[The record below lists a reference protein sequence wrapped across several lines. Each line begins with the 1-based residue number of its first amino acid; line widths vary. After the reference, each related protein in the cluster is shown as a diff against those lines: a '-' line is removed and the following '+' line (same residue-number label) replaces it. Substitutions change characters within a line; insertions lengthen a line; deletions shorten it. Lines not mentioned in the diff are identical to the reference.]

1 MPTISKRLLTVG
13 LVEAEVS
20 AGLERMKRGGWELLA
35 VQNLREAEKALET
48 GDFGVELAAKDLAD
62 GSGYDLQGGV
72 MRNGGSLFVAVTLS
86 ESYLWVPVVERGS
99 KTPGKCALEPRS
111 LESELGK
118 YACAYGVQ
126 SISSVPAGHARG
138 RKWKQAK
145 ALCQPTHQ
153 TGEPS
158 SNLEVM

>member
-1 MPTISKRLLTVG
+1 MSTISKTFLTVG
-13 LVEAEVS
+13 LFAAEVS
-20 AGLERMKRGGWELLA
+20 AALERMKREGWECHA
-35 VQNLREAEKALET
+35 VENLQEAKKALET
-48 GDFGVELAAKDLAD
+48 GDFGLALAAKDLAD

-86 ESYLWVPVVERGS
+86 ENYLWVPVVERGS
-99 KTPGKCALEPRS
+99 KTPGECALEPRS

-126 SISSVPAGHARG
+126 SISSVPAGHTRG